1 MWFFDIAQQERGM
14 RRIMAQELARGMGA
28 RDDAVDAK
36 YDQIRR
42 ALIDEMVRHPS
53 AIDMASHL
61 SFVAMYLERTA
72 DHACVIAS
80 WTIYRAT
87 GERVR
92 IK

>member
-1 MWFFDIAQQERGM
+1 
-14 RRIMAQELARGMGA
+14 MGA
-28 RDDAVDAK
+28 RDDVVDAK

-42 ALIDEMVRHPS
+42 ALIDEMVKRPS
-53 AIDMASHL
+53 SIDMASHL

-80 WTIYRAT
+80 WAIYRAS
-87 GERVR
+87 GERVN